1 MQMWQGLTLS
11 VLNATWPACSFV
23 NAAVTSFV
31 MLPLLGF
38 GMMPRG
44 PCIQIPADARPRA
57 LHCTAA
63 PTTRSPRLPYPQAD
77 PGLAHVKSSAVRWNG
92 IRHSGLDSATVR
104 TAQRSPD
111 SGAEHVSARCGQ
123 AMRSAGRACVGR
135 QRRRPRAS
143 PTHVSVCT
151 SKSE

>member
-1 MQMWQGLTLS
+1 MPVCVGLRLGSPLFTCNAGQLRTNGRVASAPRHWAVTEPSPGADVGGVSPVPVQMWQGLTLS

-57 LHCTAA
+57 LHRRTD
-63 PTTRSPRLPYPQAD
+63 D
-77 PGLAHVKSSAVRWNG
+77 PL
-92 IRHSGLDSATVR
+92 
-104 TAQRSPD
+104 
-111 SGAEHVSARCGQ
+111 
-123 AMRSAGRACVGR
+123 
-135 QRRRPRAS
+135 AS
-143 PTHVSVCT
+143 PTLPTGGPWPGAC
-151 SKSE
+151 